1 MTPPRLEVD
10 LRPER
15 LAIVRLDTGG
25 RVPDWALA
33 GRGLAAIVRRDDELS
48 IVCEEAGIPAGL
60 TVDRGW
66 RALELRG
73 PFELTMT
80 GVLASIA
87 VPLAAA
93 GVSIFT
99 LATYD
104 TDLVLVREAQL
115 ERARVALAA
124 AGHAVLGGAG

>member
-1 MTPPRLEVD
+1 VAPRHEIRV
-10 LRPER
+10 RPEQ
-15 LAIVRLDTGG
+15 LAIVRLDTAAAL
-25 RVPDWALA
+25 PEWALS
-33 GRGLAAIVRRDDELS
+33 GSGLAAVVRRDAELS
-48 IVCEEAGIPAGL
+48 IVREAAGIPDGL

-87 VPLAAA
+87 VPLAEA
-93 GVSIFT
+93 GVAIFA

-104 TDLVLVREAQL
+104 TDLVLVRESQL
-115 ERARVALAA
+115 DQARQALEA
-124 AGHAVLGGAG
+124 AGHAVVTAGR

>member
-1 MTPPRLEVD
+1 VTPRHEIHV
-10 LRPER
+10 RPEQ
-15 LAIVRLDTGG
+15 LAIVRLDTAGG
-25 RVPDWALA
+25 LPEWALS
-33 GRGLAAIVRRDDELS
+33 GTGLAAVVRRDAELS
-48 IVCEEAGIPAGL
+48 IVCEEAGIPDEL

-87 VPLAAA
+87 VPLAEA
-93 GVSIFT
+93 GVSIFA

-104 TDLVLVREAQL
+104 TDLVLVRGAQL
-115 ERARVALAA
+115 DEARAALEA
-124 AGHAVLGGAG
+124 AGHAVVAAAA